1 MCGDPYDAAYGA
13 DVLLLI
19 TEWLEFRTIDPTTLA
34 MRRRFIVDT
43 RNVLDVETLVEN
55 GFTVASIGMP
65 THTPAP

>member
-1 MCGDPYDAAYGA
+1 MAGVPHHRPDH
-13 DVLLLI
+13 V
-19 TEWLEFRTIDPTTLA
+19 A